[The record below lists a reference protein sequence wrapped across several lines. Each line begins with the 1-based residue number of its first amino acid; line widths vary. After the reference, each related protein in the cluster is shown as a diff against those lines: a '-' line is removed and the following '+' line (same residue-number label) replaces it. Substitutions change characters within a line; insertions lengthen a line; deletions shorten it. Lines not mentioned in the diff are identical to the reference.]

1 MKIINN
7 EAMILAAG
15 FGTRMLP
22 LTKDLPKPLV
32 RINNKPILKHCL
44 EKLFHSGIEKVVINT
59 HHIHYKISDF
69 TKSLDM
75 QVELIYEKKLLDTG
89 GGVLNAI
96 RKGKIGKKNLPFFI
110 FNGDSY
116 WIEKEPIIANLS
128 DGWDSSKMDILLVL
142 EKKDKLFGYDGL
154 GDFDFQSDSYKCGL
168 INNNALNRKF
178 VFTGVQLLNPNIF
191 KGINQKYFSLRDIY
205 LNSMKNKRLFGLVDN
220 NEWFHVGTMETLK
233 KINFIRK

>member
-15 FGTRMLP
+15 FGKRMLP
-22 LTKDLPKPLV
+22 LTKDLPKPLA

-44 EKLFHSGIEKVVINT
+44 EKLYYSGIEKVVINT
-59 HHIHYKISDF
+59 HHIHNKISDF
-69 TKSLDM
+69 TQSLDM

-96 RKGKIGKKNLPFFI
+96 RKGKIGKKDLPFFI

-116 WIEKEPIIANLS
+116 WIEQEPIIANLS
-128 DGWDSSKMDILLVL
+128 EGWDNSKMDILLVL

-154 GDFDFQSDSYKCGL
+154 GDFDFESDSEKFGL
-168 INNNALNRKF
+168 INNDALIKKF

-191 KGINQKYFSLRDIY
+191 KRVNLECFSLRDIY
-205 LNSMKNKRLFGLVDN
+205 LDAMMNKRLFGLVDN
-220 NEWFHVGTMETLK
+220 NEWFHVGTMKTLK
-233 KINFIRK
+233 EINFRKK